1 MRAQSLTP
9 SRFEFLAR
17 LRDVVSRAREMHTA
31 YVSFADRMELQ
42 HIDRTL
48 THCEDDLSDLI
59 DDITAARIE
68 RALRMRHDAAPKPDT
83 PGGWNRG
90 RFRYVPKE
98 THALSNPR
106 DRVTLDPVCSSTDVP
121 VGVQHR

>member
-9 SRFEFLAR
+9 TRFEFITR

-31 YVSFADRMELQ
+31 YVAFSDRLELH
-42 HIDRTL
+42 HIDRLL

-68 RALRMRHDAAPKPDT
+68 RTLLSRRVPKPDL

-90 RFRYVPKE
+90 RFRHVPKE
-98 THALSNPR
+98 SHALSNPR
-106 DRVTLDPVCSSTDVP
+106 ARVTLRPAAPATDVP